1 MFLDRIKAIAFTDS
15 EHFIEPNNI
24 QTQRGTLGAEQIQK
38 LEDAAVHWRR
48 MYTKDGSPE
57 PVDTLEYELSDYHGC
72 RVVSAGTDDHSS
84 TNFMATPSIIRFFE
98 TKLPIARNTDTNG
111 RGPKSASVPARLTQ
125 ARMRALDQN

>member
-1 MFLDRIKAIAFTDS
+1 MAKNEISEVETLMILSISTKLCCHHQVFLDRIKAIAFTDS

-24 QTQRGTLGAEQIQK
+24 QTQRGTLGDEQIRK

-48 MYTKDGSPE
+48 MYAEDGSPE

-72 RVVSAGTDDHSS
+72 RVVSAGTNDHSS

-98 TKLPIARNTDTNG
+98 T
-111 RGPKSASVPARLTQ
+111 
-125 ARMRALDQN
+125 